1 MQRFEVWVSLRNVA
15 KNGETFCQPGIFGFG
30 ETQADLVSDL
40 FPLAF
45 VSNLPKLHKFLNNC
59 KLVVIQNLEK

>member
-15 KNGETFCQPGIFGFG
+15 KNGEKFCQPRIFGFG

-45 VSNLPKLHKFLNNC
+45 VSNLPKLHKFLNNY
-59 KLVVIQNLEK
+59 KLVYSKL